1 MFFVNAIT
9 HFHKTAMSRNRI
21 TKGIIEGIVEEMI
34 TLFKQRVVEEKTAG
48 RGDWIS
54 CIAFAGLYKGRSTK
68 KIPARSKLILA
79 WNTPA
84 EEAIAYEMYA
94 YLCTR
99 GVKCHLRPG
108 TYD

>member
-1 MFFVNAIT
+1 
-9 HFHKTAMSRNRI
+9 MSRNRA
-21 TKGIIEGIVEEMI
+21 TKEIIEETKI
-34 TLFKQRVVEEKTAG
+34 LFEQRVAEEKAAG
-48 RGDWIS
+48 RGEWIS
-54 CIAFAGLYKGRSTK
+54 CIAFAGLYTGRYTK
-68 KIPARSKLILA
+68 TSPAQSKLILT

-84 EEAIAYEMYA
+84 EEAVAYEMYA